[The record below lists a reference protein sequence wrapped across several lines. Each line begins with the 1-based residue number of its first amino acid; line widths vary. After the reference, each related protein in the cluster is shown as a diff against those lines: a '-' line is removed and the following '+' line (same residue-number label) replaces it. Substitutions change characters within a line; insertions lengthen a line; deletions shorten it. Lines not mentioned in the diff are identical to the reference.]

1 MLREKMEELHSM
13 AATSDIVDPF
23 ASESGDEDEENEI
36 IIDAGEDIIFDVN
49 VETDEG
55 SVITED

>member
-1 MLREKMEELHSM
+1 MEELHSM

-23 ASESGDEDEENEI
+23 ASESGDEEEENEI
-36 IIDAGEDIIFDVN
+36 LIDAGEDIIFDVN

-55 SVITED
+55 SDITED

>member
-1 MLREKMEELHSM
+1 MLRKKMEELHSM

-36 IIDAGEDIIFDVN
+36 IIDAEDIIFDVN